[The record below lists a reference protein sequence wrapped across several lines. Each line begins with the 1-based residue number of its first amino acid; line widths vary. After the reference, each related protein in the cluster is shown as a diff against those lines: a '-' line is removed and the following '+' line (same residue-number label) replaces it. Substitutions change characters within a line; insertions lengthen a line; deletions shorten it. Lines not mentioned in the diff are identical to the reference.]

1 MVLGQV
7 IYFLT
12 LIVTLV
18 IIGITGFEE
27 QLKKTVV
34 RLHGLKLIV
43 KLLAALQ
50 VESLLREAPTVFE
63 LAAQRLIIEVNILNG
78 FI

>member
-1 MVLGQV
+1 MILGQV
-7 IYFLT
+7 IHFLT
-12 LIVTLV
+12 LVATLE
-18 IIGITGFEE
+18 IIGITSFEE

-34 RLHGLKLIV
+34 RLHRLKLII
-43 KLLAALQ
+43 KLIAALQ
-50 VESLLREAPTVFE
+50 VESILREAPTVFE

>member
-1 MVLGQV
+1 MILGQV

-12 LIVTLV
+12 LVATLE
-18 IIGITGFEE
+18 IIGITSFEE

-34 RLHGLKLIV
+34 RLHRLKLII
-43 KLLAALQ
+43 KLIAALQ
-50 VESLLREAPTVFE
+50 VESILREAPTVFE
-63 LAAQRLIIEVNILNG
+63 LAAQRLIIEVNVLNG